1 MPDTFDAFLAQVR
14 SRLERGREVFADRSL
29 ERTGPELLSEVQ
41 EELADVAGWSA
52 LLWSRLERLR
62 AELQRVDPGPDHGT
76 AVRPLEGDA
85 ALDAIEA
92 EIAADELDRARLA
105 AATDATREH
114 AIAVLGGRPE

>member
-62 AELQRVDPGPDHGT
+62 AELQRVDPGPDHTT
-76 AVRPLEGDA
+76 ALPT
-85 ALDAIEA
+85 ALVG
-92 EIAADELDRARLA
+92 AD
-105 AATDATREH
+105 REH
-114 AIAVLGGRPE
+114 AVRVLGGRAE